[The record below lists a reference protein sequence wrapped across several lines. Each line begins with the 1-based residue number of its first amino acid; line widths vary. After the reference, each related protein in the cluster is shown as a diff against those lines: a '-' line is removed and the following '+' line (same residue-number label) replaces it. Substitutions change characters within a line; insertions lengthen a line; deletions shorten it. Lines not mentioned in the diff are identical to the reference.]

1 MYKSR
6 WIAKI
11 ILIIFIK
18 LTLDDNICQYQSKNL
33 YIYIANIIK
42 YALFSIGQ
50 LSEKNTE
57 YENMRIQRF

>member
-1 MYKSR
+1 MNRKNN
-6 WIAKI
+6 
-11 ILIIFIK
+11 FDNFHQ
-18 LTLDDNICQYQSKNL
+18 TLDDNICQYQSKNL